1 MRRFSLLIL
10 ILGASGALG
19 AANDP
24 AASWP
29 RWRGERFDG
38 TASPGSGLFD
48 APFELRVR
56 WKRTLGAGYSG
67 VVVADGHAVTM
78 FSDGSTDFLVSLAS
92 ATGDEQWRV
101 PLAPAFPGRDGST
114 GGPVSTPAIDGGVAY
129 ALGPRG
135 HLVAVKLAD
144 GTLLWKKQI
153 VEELGASTPHWGF
166 TTSPLVTGNLV
177 IVLTGGAPERAIT
190 AFDTRTGAVAWRRGS
205 DVASY
210 QSPMLTSIGGVER
223 LVVGGD
229 QYLLAL
235 DPRDG
240 REVWRYEHGGR
251 GFYGQIINPVAVGD
265 NQLLLTYRP
274 DESVLLRTAPAPEVA
289 WTTRDLK
296 LNYSTPIAHDGKVF
310 GYSGAFL
317 SCIDARTGALI
328 WRSRPPGDGFPIVVD
343 GHLVV
348 LTKQGSLAVSTATA
362 KGFAPQ
368 TMLELFSRLVWT
380 PPSFAEGRI
389 FARDSYSE
397 IAAVDI
403 VPLSITTA
411 AAPAAAAAG
420 TTPGSR
426 FARWVADVGRASNAA
441 AFAREF
447 LAAQK
452 TFPIIEDERY
462 VHFVYEG
469 PEADVVL
476 RGDALE
482 VGRDLPLGRIPGTD
496 LHYASIELAPDAR
509 ISYQFV
515 RNLGEAI
522 VDPKNPAQGA
532 SLNFAGSMSML
543 YMPRADRAVPAP
555 AGKNLRGRIV
565 ELELETDSVSAEH
578 LKWGGKRPVHV
589 YLPPDYDASQA
600 KRYATVYVLY
610 GEEMR
615 RDGHLDAALDRE
627 IGVTLQ
633 PVIAVFVHST
643 NAYEYARTFREAHR
657 RMLVERVVPMID
669 ARFRTLPEA
678 AHRTLVGADEAG
690 FAAIETGL
698 LHSGVFGRLAAQSIY
713 PLSAGGAE
721 LLALVDRT
729 PPSGQRIQV
738 DWGRY
743 DPRRQSD
750 LLDVP
755 GFTRTVRDRLAARGH
770 QVGGREWPDGSAVP
784 FWSARAIS
792 ALRSLQE
799 DKR

>member
-1 MRRFSLLIL
+1 LREDAEPLAASQLEVCAMRRFSLLIL

-19 AANDP
+19 AANAP

-38 TASPGSGLFD
+38 TASPGSGLF
-48 APFELRVR
+48 E
-56 WKRTLGAGYSG
+56 
-67 VVVADGHAVTM
+67 
-78 FSDGSTDFLVSLAS
+78 
-92 ATGDEQWRV
+92 
-101 PLAPAFPGRDGST
+101 
-114 GGPVSTPAIDGGVAY
+114 
-129 ALGPRG
+129 
-135 HLVAVKLAD
+135 
-144 GTLLWKKQI
+144 
-153 VEELGASTPHWGF
+153 
-166 TTSPLVTGNLV
+166 
-177 IVLTGGAPERAIT
+177 
-190 AFDTRTGAVAWRRGS
+190 
-205 DVASY
+205 
-210 QSPMLTSIGGVER
+210 
-223 LVVGGD
+223 
-229 QYLLAL
+229 
-235 DPRDG
+235 
-240 REVWRYEHGGR
+240 
-251 GFYGQIINPVAVGD
+251 
-265 NQLLLTYRP
+265 LTYRL

-368 TMLELFSRLVWT
+368 ATLELSSRLVWT

-397 IAAVDI
+397 IASVDI

-411 AAPAAAAAG
+411 AAPAAAAG
-420 TTPGSR
+420 TIPGSR
-426 FARWVADVGRASNAA
+426 FAQWVGEVGRASDVAA
-441 AFAREF
+441 SARQF
-447 LAAQK
+447 LGAQK
-452 TFPIIEDERY
+452 TFPIVEDDRY

-476 RGDALE
+476 RGDAFE
-482 VGRDLPLGRIPGTD
+482 VGHDLPMRRIAGSD

-522 VDPKNPAQGA
+522 VDSKNPAQAA
-532 SLNFAGSMSML
+532 SLNFAGPMSML

-555 AGKNLRGRIV
+555 AGKGLRGRIV
-565 ELELETDSVSAEH
+565 ELEMETDIVSAEH

-589 YLPPDYDASQA
+589 YVPPGYDASQA
-600 KRYATVYVLY
+600 QRYATVYVLY

-627 IGVTLQ
+627 IGVSLQ

-678 AHRTLVGADEAG
+678 AQRTLVGADEAG

-698 LHSGVFGRLAAQSIY
+698 LHAAVFGRLAAQSIY
-713 PLSAGGAE
+713 PLSTGGAE

-729 PPSGQRIQV
+729 PPSGQRMHV
-738 DWGRY
+738 DWGR
-743 DPRRQSD
+743 
-750 LLDVP
+750 
-755 GFTRTVRDRLAARGH
+755 
-770 QVGGREWPDGSAVP
+770 
-784 FWSARAIS
+784 
-792 ALRSLQE
+792 
-799 DKR
+799 